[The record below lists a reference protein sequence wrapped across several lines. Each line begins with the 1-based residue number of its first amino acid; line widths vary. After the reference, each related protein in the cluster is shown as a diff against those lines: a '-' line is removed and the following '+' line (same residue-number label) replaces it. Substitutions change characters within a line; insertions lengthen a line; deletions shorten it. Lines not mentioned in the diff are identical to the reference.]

1 MPVFVCG
8 CIEGI
13 AAAVGGAQYK
23 KGWNDKKGWEYNKS
37 WEESSCRALQSSW
50 SQTPPQVPAQV
61 PDSDA
66 CPAYWFETVPR
77 IAAFHVQ
84 KWPKNIDTYVCLD
97 CSARWHKISSKATT
111 AGSGEFSVAGSVDIV
126 EDPATAAHM
135 STEPLQTWEV
145 RRQCIL
151 YSKKTQEFYCESCKV
166 QWVHCE

>member
-1 MPVFVCG
+1 MPVCVCG
-8 CIEGI
+8 CVEGL
-13 AAAVGGAQYK
+13 AKAGLEFNK
-23 KGWNDKKGWEYNKS
+23 KGWGEKTGWEHNKS
-37 WEESSCRALQSSW
+37 WGSW
-50 SQTPPQVPAQV
+50 SQAPPQVPAQV
-61 PDSDA
+61 PAQVLEPDA

-77 IAAFHVQ
+77 IAEFHVQ

-151 YSKKTQEFYCESCKV
+151 YSKKTQEFHCESCKV